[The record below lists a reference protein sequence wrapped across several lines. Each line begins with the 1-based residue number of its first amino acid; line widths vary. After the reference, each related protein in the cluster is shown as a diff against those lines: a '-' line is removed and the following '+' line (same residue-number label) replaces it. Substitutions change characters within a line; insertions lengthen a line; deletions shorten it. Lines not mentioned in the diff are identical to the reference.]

1 MDFFVF
7 YWLTINWWQLLAG
20 LMRTLAAHD
29 VENINWSDGSS
40 RSWSKLAQLSFS
52 KILTYGIKTYIN
64 DEPIFLTNYSNLHGT
79 HYMPPGP
86 ENGRNFFGEPLGF
99 KTTREPIRIDFFP
112 FWGSLGAIFQ
122 KTLKWTFSKFWT
134 FQRHYL
140 SSNWT

>member
-99 KTTREPIRIDFFP
+99 KTTREPIRIDCCVVLLRA
-112 FWGSLGAIFQ
+112 WQLIINKNDLLCSLIGQ
-122 KTLKWTFSKFWT
+122 KKG
-134 FQRHYL
+134 
-140 SSNWT
+140 